1 CIEQKILL
9 PGVSVLTKLVAKVRD
24 RASENLWEKLAE
36 LPCTEQR
43 KQLENLLQSGPKKK
57 KTHLERLSNPPF
69 TIRGTA
75 SISEKNHAKDFFYK
89 KSRYI
94 KNKTALL
101 YVKDVNS
108 FAQCHVILQICI
120 LQEN

>member
-1 CIEQKILL
+1 MKIN
-9 PGVSVLTKLVAKVRD
+9 
-24 RASENLWEKLAE
+24 ENK
-36 LPCTEQR
+36 CNIN
-43 KQLENLLQSGPKKK
+43 KFYSYY
-57 KTHLERLSNPPF
+57 
-69 TIRGTA
+69 RGTA

>member
-1 CIEQKILL
+1 MNA
-9 PGVSVLTKLVAKVRD
+9 VLTKEKLVNKQEQLE
-24 RASENLWEKLAE
+24 SKLWE
-36 LPCTEQR
+36 
-43 KQLENLLQSGPKKK
+43 LLLLGETNGDVKESI
-57 KTHLERLSNPPF
+57 E
-69 TIRGTA
+69 RGTA
-75 SISEKNHAKDFFYK
+75 SISEKKHAKDFFYK

>member
-1 CIEQKILL
+1 MKMKIAGSILATTL
-9 PGVSVLTKLVAKVRD
+9 AVSTIGGSYALADSPNTTPTKQQITNQ
-24 RASENLWEKLAE
+24 EN
-36 LPCTEQR
+36 TDI
-43 KQLENLLQSGPKKK
+43 
-57 KTHLERLSNPPF
+57 T
-69 TIRGTA
+69 TRGTA